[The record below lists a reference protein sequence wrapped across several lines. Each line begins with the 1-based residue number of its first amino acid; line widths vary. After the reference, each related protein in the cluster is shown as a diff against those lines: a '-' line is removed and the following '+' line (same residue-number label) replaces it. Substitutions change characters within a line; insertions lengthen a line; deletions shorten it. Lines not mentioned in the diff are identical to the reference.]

1 MTHFASK
8 DGVDIKSKDIPPIAR
23 IIHNMYC
30 HAIMP
35 RGGTIEKVTDQDLL
49 VYFLLM
55 EKKEKLNLSYMIV
68 KYMWKNMTT
77 NRKDAWRGEPR
88 KNKREEKLKKLFL

>member
-1 MTHFASK
+1 MDDQEWLHLSFK
-8 DGVDIKSKDIPPIAR
+8 KIPLAVCTLYSY
-23 IIHNMYC
+23 H
-30 HAIMP
+30 IMP